1 MAERQSPTALVCDV
15 DGTITD
21 ARRRISTGAILVL
34 RTLIDS
40 GVPVVL
46 ASGNTICSMNIL
58 CKMIGTDGSV
68 IAENG
73 GVYRYTYSGAEHVE
87 GDRSVAWKAFR
98 LVEGHFLKEGE
109 NLELYSPN
117 ERRADVAFARTVDPE
132 EVRRILSGL
141 PVKVLDTGF
150 AIHLQ
155 ERGANKGK
163 ALVNLAGEMSL
174 SAGDFLAVGDSMN
187 DFEMLA
193 RAGTRATMENGDKRL
208 KEIADWVS
216 GKTYGDGFV
225 EAVMR
230 FFPHFFDT

>member
-1 MAERQSPTALVCDV
+1 MAEPHAPTALVCDV

-21 ARRRISTGAILVL
+21 ARRRISTDAILVL
-34 RTLIDS
+34 RRLIDS

-73 GVYRYTYSGAEHVE
+73 GVYRHTYSGAEHVE

-98 LVEGHFLKEGE
+98 LVEEHFSGQGE
-109 NLELYSPN
+109 ELELYSPD
-117 ERRADVAFARTVDPE
+117 ERRADVAFARSVDPD

-155 ERGANKGK
+155 ERGANKGR
-163 ALVNLAGEMSL
+163 ALLKLAGEMSL
-174 SAGDFLAVGDSMN
+174 STGMFLAVGDSMN

-193 RAGTRATMENGDKRL
+193 SAGTRATVANGDERL
-208 KEIADWVS
+208 KEIADFVA

-225 EAVMR
+225 EAVVR

>member
-1 MAERQSPTALVCDV
+1 MAEPHAPTALACDV

-21 ARRRISTGAILVL
+21 ARRRISTDAILVL

-73 GVYRYTYSGAEHVE
+73 GVYRHTYSGAEHVE
-87 GDRSVAWKAFR
+87 GDRSVAWKAFG
-98 LVEGHFLKEGE
+98 LVEEHFSGKGE
-109 NLELYSPN
+109 ELELYSPD
-117 ERRADVAFARTVDPE
+117 ERRADVAFARSVDPE
-132 EVRRILSGL
+132 EVRRILSGF

-155 ERGANKGK
+155 EKGANKGK
-163 ALVNLAGEMSL
+163 ALVNLAGEMGL
-174 SAGDFLAVGDSMN
+174 SPSAFLAVGDSMN
-187 DFEMLA
+187 DFEMLVS
-193 RAGTRATMENGDKRL
+193 AGTCATVANGDARL
-208 KEIADWVS
+208 KEIADVVS
-216 GKTYGDGFV
+216 EKTYGDGFV